1 MKHRVL
7 TLTFGI
13 AMLAL
18 GMGLARRGE
27 AEGMRGAPSWPQDQD
42 AMEAMMK
49 AAAVTEHHKKL
60 WTQVGNW
67 TTESSLFMG
76 PKVIKATGKATVE
89 KVLGGRFIRFH
100 DEGTMMGQPV
110 EGIVYVGYDN
120 LNSKYISLSM
130 STMATNWS
138 TAAGVEEDGAINY
151 KGTMYD
157 AMTPKK
163 GRPYRAVVTHEDAD
177 HMILDLYDTLPDGK
191 EFKVMSVAYTRVK

>member
-1 MKHRVL
+1 MKHRVM

-18 GMGLARRGE
+18 GMSLAGLGE
-27 AEGMRGAPSWPQDQD
+27 AETTRRNPAWPQDQD
-42 AMEAMMK
+42 TMEAMMK

-60 WTQVGNW
+60 WEEVGDW
-67 TTESSLFMG
+67 TTETSILMG
-76 PKVIKATGKATVE
+76 PKTMKSTGTATIE
-89 KVLGGRFIRFH
+89 KVLGGRFIRIH
-100 DEGTMMGQPV
+100 DKGVMMGMPV

-120 LNSKYISLSM
+120 LKGKHISLNM

-138 TAAGVEEDGAINY
+138 TAEGDRAGNVTNY

-163 GRPYRAVVTHEDAD
+163 GRPYRAVVTNKDKD
-177 HMILDLYDTLPDGK
+177 HMILDLYDTMPDGV
-191 EFKVMSVAYTRVK
+191 EFKVMSVAYTRKK